1 MADAQATENEKF
13 LGAGRSGQVFL
24 IENQDVSI
32 ARKIFAGDK
41 LTKLVH
47 YIFLG
52 APNPYIWNEDIIR
65 CAYYRRKILGAL
77 VEYWFDSQLKVSD
90 AIATAWNQEQ
100 KAYQID
106 TEFVDGRSVA
116 LCQPFTR
123 LRKKE
128 LPDLVHQV
136 MLPLQQ
142 KLIDAGFDGLVWQAG
157 KGNPVALNNFL
168 LTDVEH
174 NDTNGKF
181 SYYYAWIDLESG
193 VPALAPLNVL
203 KLFTYYIP
211 MSVKH
216 GQPLFDDVD
225 VVTLKKYLAKHKKAI
240 IDKLGRDKYAAI
252 IADTDNLEH
261 HQSQWKEL
269 KRVERSIQY
278 QLKKG
283 KITQQQAEW
292 YSHHIFR
299 WYLRELVRAWQKILR
314 LFVKLPVKIIEKLKK
329 IRYRDF
335 FARVWKVLISQRYR
349 LQFTRDIVRDRI
361 DAWEERTQL
370 IPEEANFLR
379 SRLDR
384 EHGSGYLVDFSIHV
398 ALKIIIQSLEFIVI
412 PSLYALGVIDEIS
425 FGVLFVV
432 DGPIF
437 RSIYTGYKSIQ
448 ALTTGQQIPWVA
460 FLVGLIPFVGTV
472 AYPCQLVYSTA
483 GKRGK
488 IAQFIVYDTF
498 TQLGEKIPI
507 WGGEDTLTEHFF
519 NQTAYKLIRFL
530 NNHVSV
536 SRRKVVS

>member
-1 MADAQATENEKF
+1 MREVGTTENQF

-24 IENQDVSI
+24 IENQDESI

-52 APNPYIWNEDIIR
+52 APNPYIWDEDIIQ
-65 CAYYRRKILGAL
+65 CAYYRRKILGVL
-77 VEYWFDSQLKVSD
+77 VEYWFNSQLKVAD
-90 AIATAWNQEQ
+90 AIATDWNQEQ

-106 TEFVDGRSVA
+106 TEFVDGRGVS

-123 LRKKE
+123 LRKRE
-128 LPDLVHQV
+128 LPDLVHQI
-136 MLPLQQ
+136 MLPLQK
-142 KLIDAGFDGLVWQAG
+142 KLIEAGFDGLVWQAG

-168 LTDVEH
+168 LTNVEH

-181 SYYYAWIDLESG
+181 NYYYAWIDLESG
-193 VPALAPLNVL
+193 VPALAPLNIL
-203 KLFTYYIP
+203 KLFSYYIP
-211 MSVKH
+211 MSIKH

-225 VVTLKKYLAKHKKAI
+225 VETLKKYLEKYNTEI
-240 IDKLGRDKYAAI
+240 TEKLGKDKRDAI
-252 IADTDNLEH
+252 ATDVQYLEQ
-261 HQSQWKEL
+261 HQSKWKSL
-269 KRVERSIQY
+269 NRVQRSIQY

-283 KITQQQAEW
+283 KINQQQSEW
-292 YSHHIFR
+292 YSSHIFR

-314 LFVKLPVKIIEKLKK
+314 FVVELPLKIIDKLKK
-329 IRYRDF
+329 IQYRTF
-335 FARVWKVLISQRYR
+335 FVRVWKILILQRYR
-349 LQFTRDIVRDRI
+349 LQFTRDLIRDRI
-361 DAWEERTQL
+361 DDWEDRTQL
-370 IPEEANFLR
+370 IPEEAEFLR
-379 SRLDR
+379 LRLDQ

-398 ALKIIIQSLEFIVI
+398 ALKIIIQSLEFIVL
-412 PSLYALGVIDEIS
+412 PLLYAIGIIDEVG
-425 FGVLFVV
+425 FGLLFVV

-437 RSIYTGYKSIQ
+437 RSIYTGYKCIQ
-448 ALTTGQQIPWVA
+448 AITTGQEIPWIA

-519 NQTAYKLIRFL
+519 NQLAYKIIQFL
-530 NNHVSV
+530 NTYIGG
-536 SRRKVVS
+536 SRQKIV

>member
-1 MADAQATENEKF
+1 MVDAQTTENEKF

-24 IENQDVSI
+24 IKSQDESI

-47 YIFLG
+47 YVFLG
-52 APNPYIWNEDIIR
+52 APNPYIWNEDIIQ

-90 AIATAWNQEQ
+90 AIATDWNQEQ

-106 TEFVDGRSVA
+106 TEFVDGRSVS
-116 LCQPFTR
+116 LSQPFTR
-123 LRKKE
+123 LRKRE
-128 LPDLVHQV
+128 LPDLVHQI
-136 MLPLQQ
+136 MIPLQQ

-181 SYYYAWIDLESG
+181 NYYYAWIDLESG

-211 MSVKH
+211 MSFKH
-216 GQPLFDDVD
+216 GQPLFDDAD
-225 VVTLKKYLAKHKKAI
+225 IRTLKKYLEKHKTEI
-240 IDKLGRDKYAAI
+240 TEKLGRDKYTAI
-252 IADTDNLEH
+252 IADTNNLDQ
-261 HQSQWKEL
+261 HQSKWKSL
-269 KRVERSIQY
+269 KRVERSIHY

-283 KITQQQAEW
+283 KINQQQAHW
-292 YSHHIFR
+292 YSRHIGQ
-299 WYLRELVRAWQKILR
+299 WYLREIVRAWQKILR
-314 LFVKLPVKIIEKLKK
+314 LIVKLPLKIINKLKK
-329 IRYRDF
+329 IPFRRF
-335 FARVWKVLISQRYR
+335 FSQTWRVLISQRYR
-349 LQFTRDIVRDRI
+349 LQFTRDLISDRI
-361 DAWEERTQL
+361 DDWHDRKQL
-370 IPEEANFLR
+370 IFEEAEFLK
-379 SRLDR
+379 SRLDK

-412 PSLYALGVIDEIS
+412 PSLFALGVIDEIGLG
-425 FGVLFVV
+425 FLFIA

-437 RSIYTGYKSIQ
+437 RSIYTGYRSIQ
-448 ALTTGQQIPWVA
+448 ALLKGQEIPWIA
-460 FLVGLIPFVGTV
+460 FVVGLIPFVGTV

-488 IAQFIVYDTF
+488 VAQFIVYDTF

-519 NQTAYKLIRFL
+519 NQLAYKVIRLL
-530 NNHVSV
+530 NNYVGD
-536 SRRKVVS
+536 SREKIV

>member
-1 MADAQATENEKF
+1 MVDAQTTNQKF

-24 IENQDVSI
+24 IENQDESI

-52 APNPYIWNEDIIR
+52 APNPYIWNEDIIQ
-65 CAYYRRKILGAL
+65 CAYYRRKILGDL
-77 VEYWFDSQLKVSD
+77 VQYWFGSQLHVAD
-90 AIATAWNQEQ
+90 AIATDWNQEHQ
-100 KAYQID
+100 AYQID
-106 TEFVDGRSVA
+106 TEFVDGRGVS

-123 LRKKE
+123 LRKRE

-136 MLPLQQ
+136 MLPLQN
-142 KLIDAGFDGLVWQAG
+142 KLIEAGFDGLVWQAG

-168 LTDVEH
+168 LTEVEH
-174 NDTNGKF
+174 NDSNGKF
-181 SYYYAWIDLESG
+181 NYYYAWIDLESG
-193 VPALAPLNVL
+193 VPALAPLNIL
-203 KLFTYYIP
+203 KLFSYYIP
-211 MSVKH
+211 MSIKH

-225 VVTLKKYLAKHKKAI
+225 VETLKRYLKKHNTEI
-240 IDKLGRDKYAAI
+240 IEKLGQDKKDAI
-252 IADTDNLEH
+252 ATNV
-261 HQSQWKEL
+261 QSLDQYQSRWKSL

-283 KITQQQAEW
+283 KINSQQAEW
-292 YSHHIFR
+292 YSDHILQ
-299 WYLRELVRAWQKILR
+299 WYSRELIRAWQKILR
-314 LFVKLPVKIIEKLKK
+314 LLIKLPVKIINRLKK
-329 IRYRDF
+329 VKYRTF
-335 FARVWKVLISQRYR
+335 FARVWKILASQRYR
-349 LQFTRDIVRDRI
+349 LQFTKDLIGDRI
-361 DAWEERTQL
+361 KAWEDRTQL
-370 IPEEANFLR
+370 ISEEANFLR
-379 SRLDR
+379 SRLDQ

-398 ALKIIIQSLEFIVI
+398 ALKIIIQSLEFLVF
-412 PSLYALGVIDEIS
+412 PLLYAIGVIDEIS
-425 FGVLFVV
+425 FGFLFVA

-437 RSIYTGYKSIQ
+437 RSVYTGYKCIQ
-448 ALTTGQQIPWVA
+448 ALTTGKEIPWIA

-530 NNHVSV
+530 NNYVGV
-536 SRRKVVS
+536 SRQKVV